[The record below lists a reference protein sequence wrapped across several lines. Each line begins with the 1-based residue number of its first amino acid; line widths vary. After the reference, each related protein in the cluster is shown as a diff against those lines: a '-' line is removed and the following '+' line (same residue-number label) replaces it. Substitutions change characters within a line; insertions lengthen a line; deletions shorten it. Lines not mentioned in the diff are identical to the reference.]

1 MQPIGG
7 AQRLNQQNFYQQQ
20 GYGSQQSLQG
30 MQAHLQEQDLAHLI
44 LSELKRVAREYTTAV
59 LEANNMQT
67 RQTFQFL
74 LQKTLHDQGIL
85 YEVIQQT
92 VGYGDI
98 PTAPQQDIQKE
109 LQKQSQSA
117 SQLYGFVQQN
127 KFGSLG
133 GQNQMQ
139 NQPQNQLQNQPQNQ
153 TFAFNQQPQGMSQQQ
168 TFQPSQSQSQS
179 NSPLFPNGNYGP
191 SSPINYTGPQT
202 ASSTKNNSTAS
213 ESSASASFDNNET
226 SSENA
231 KSGQSINE
239 GSKYSF

>member
-7 AQRLNQQNFYQQQ
+7 ARQLNQQNFYQQQ
-20 GYGSQQSLQG
+20 GYGGQQSPQS
-30 MQAHLQEQDLAHLI
+30 MQAHLQEQDVAHLI
-44 LSELKRVAREYTTAV
+44 LSELKRMAREYTTAV

-74 LQKTLHDQGIL
+74 LQKTIHDQGIL
-85 YEVIQQT
+85 YEVMQQT
-92 VGYGDI
+92 VGYGEI
-98 PTAPQQDIQKE
+98 PTASQQDIQKE

-127 KFGSLG
+127 RFGSLG

-139 NQPQNQLQNQPQNQ
+139 NQMQNQQQNQN
-153 TFAFNQQPQGMSQQQ
+153 FNYNQQPQGMGQQQ
-168 TFQPSQSQSQS
+168 TFQPTQSQP

-191 SSPINYTGPQT
+191 SSPINYASPQ
-202 ASSTKNNSTAS
+202 APNSTKSNTTAS
-213 ESSASASFDNNET
+213 ESSASTSFSDNIET
-226 SSENA
+226 STEKA
-231 KSGQSINE
+231 KSSQPTNE

>member
-1 MQPIGG
+1 
-7 AQRLNQQNFYQQQ
+7 LNQQNFYQQQ
-20 GYGSQQSLQG
+20 GYGGQQSHQG
-30 MQAHLQEQDLAHLI
+30 MQAHLQEQDLAHLT

-85 YEVIQQT
+85 YEVMQQT
-92 VGYGDI
+92 VGYGEI
-98 PTAPQQDIQKE
+98 PTVSQQDIQKE

-127 KFGSLG
+127 RFGSLG

-139 NQPQNQLQNQPQNQ
+139 NQPQNQMQNQPQNQ
-153 TFAFNQQPQGMSQQQ
+153 TFAFNQQPQGMGQQQ
-168 TFQPSQSQSQS
+168 NFQSSQSQS

-191 SSPINYTGPQT
+191 ASPINYTSSQAP
-202 ASSTKNNSTAS
+202 SSTKGNSTAL
-213 ESSASASFDNNET
+213 ESSASTSFSDNNET
-226 SSENA
+226 SAEKA
-231 KSGQSINE
+231 KSSQSTNE

>member
-1 MQPIGG
+1 
-7 AQRLNQQNFYQQQ
+7 
-20 GYGSQQSLQG
+20 

-85 YEVIQQT
+85 YEAIQQT

-98 PTAPQQDIQKE
+98 PTAPQQEIQKE

-117 SQLYGFVQQN
+117 SQLYNFVQQN

-133 GQNQMQ
+133 GQTQMQ
-139 NQPQNQLQNQPQNQ
+139 NQQQNQQQNQMQSQPQNQ
-153 TFAFNQQPQGMSQQQ
+153 TFAFNQQPQGMGQQQ
-168 TFQPSQSQSQS
+168 NFQQSQSQS

-191 SSPINYTGPQT
+191 SSPI
-202 ASSTKNNSTAS
+202 SSTRGISTAS
-213 ESSASASFDNNET
+213 ESSASTNFSDNNET
-226 SSENA
+226 SSEKE
-231 KSGQSINE
+231 KSSQSTNE

>member
-1 MQPIGG
+1 
-7 AQRLNQQNFYQQQ
+7 LNQQNFYQQQ
-20 GYGSQQSLQG
+20 GYGGQQSHQG
-30 MQAHLQEQDLAHLI
+30 MQGHLQEQDLAHLT

-85 YEVIQQT
+85 YEVMQQT
-92 VGYGDI
+92 VGYGEI
-98 PTAPQQDIQKE
+98 PTVSQQDIQKE
-109 LQKQSQSA
+109 LQKQSHSA

-127 KFGSLG
+127 RFGSLG

-139 NQPQNQLQNQPQNQ
+139 NQPQNQMQNQPQNQ
-153 TFAFNQQPQGMSQQQ
+153 TFAFNQQPQGMGQQQ
-168 TFQPSQSQSQS
+168 NFQQSQSQS

-191 SSPINYTGPQT
+191 SSPI
-202 ASSTKNNSTAS
+202 SSTRGISTAS
-213 ESSASASFDNNET
+213 ESSASTNFSDNNET
-226 SSENA
+226 SSEKE
-231 KSGQSINE
+231 KSSQSTNE